1 MDYFIAGIALGLL
14 FAAIWHLSA
23 RLYGEQRPDSRKF
36 KRDEYDSAD
45 EFTVH
50 EDAEYM
56 AYSDPILRRQ
66 RHSARDE
73 NGNAVN

>member
-14 FAAIWHLSA
+14 FAAIWHYSA
-23 RLYGEQRPDSRKF
+23 RLYGEPRPER
-36 KRDEYDSAD
+36 RHER

-56 AYSDPILRRQ
+56 AYSDPTLYRQ
-66 RHSARDE
+66 RHSARDK

>member
-1 MDYFIAGIALGLL
+1 MDYFIAGLILGAL

-23 RLYGEQRPDSRKF
+23 RLYGEPRPDSQ
-36 KRDEYDSAD
+36 
-45 EFTVH
+45 FTVH

-56 AYSDPILRRQ
+56 AYSDLVLYRQ

-73 NGNAVN
+73 NGHGLN